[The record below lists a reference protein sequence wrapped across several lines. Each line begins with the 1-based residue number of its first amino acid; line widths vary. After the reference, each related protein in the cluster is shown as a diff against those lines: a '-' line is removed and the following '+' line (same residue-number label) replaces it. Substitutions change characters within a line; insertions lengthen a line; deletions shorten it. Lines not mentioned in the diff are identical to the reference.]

1 MTPGRF
7 LEAYMNDTKYTGW
20 QRHTANPDIAHSPT
34 PSAKSSGFHSIVIE
48 YPELTPT
55 PFALGLVPEL
65 KDNPE
70 EVIAP
75 IVPVPQPDAHR
86 DPSIEILEPSQVIV
100 YLPSVPAHV
109 DLRGAIDNLIINP
122 KME

>member
-1 MTPGRF
+1 MP
-7 LEAYMNDTKYTGW
+7 
-20 QRHTANPDIAHSPT
+20 TANPDIARSP
-34 PSAKSSGFHSIVIE
+34 PRSAKSSGFHSIVIE

-75 IVPVPQPDAHR
+75 IVSVPQPDADR
-86 DPSIEILEPSQVIV
+86 DSDCMIIDSSRSRDIII
-100 YLPSVPAHV
+100 LPSVPAHV

>member
-1 MTPGRF
+1 MSLTQVYGEVM
-7 LEAYMNDTKYTGW
+7 LDMKDTNW
-20 QRHTANPDIAHSPT
+20 QMPTANPDIARSP
-34 PSAKSSGFHSIVIE
+34 PRSAKSSGFHSIVIE

-75 IVPVPQPDAHR
+75 IVPVAEPYDYS

-109 DLRGAIDNLIINP
+109 DPGAIDN
-122 KME
+122 

>member
-1 MTPGRF
+1 M
-7 LEAYMNDTKYTGW
+7 L
-20 QRHTANPDIAHSPT
+20 
-34 PSAKSSGFHSIVIE
+34 E
-48 YPELTPT
+48 YPELPPT

-75 IVPVPQPDAHR
+75 IVSVPQPDAHR
-86 DPSIEILEPSQVIV
+86 DSESDCVIIEPSAEIIF
-100 YLPSVPAHV
+100 LSSVPAHV